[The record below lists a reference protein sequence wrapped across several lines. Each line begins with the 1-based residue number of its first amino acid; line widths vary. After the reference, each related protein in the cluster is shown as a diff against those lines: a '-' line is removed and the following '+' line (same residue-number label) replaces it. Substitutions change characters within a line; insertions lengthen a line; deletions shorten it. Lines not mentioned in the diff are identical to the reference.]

1 MAYILNVCSVLPILF
16 LESAEILYLVSFN
29 ERNCMS
35 FNKTDKEDPLEIR
48 PRFKLL
54 INNEIPQELLEYIKD
69 KGKTDDTIRIVKS
82 YSTHL
87 DIHVPRHEESFWSPV
102 LQLNFDK
109 PDEAEGTLLRCLI
122 GPQQS
127 HWLMFVFIYGV
138 LSVIGFFSGVY
149 GITRYIQFNEFT
161 PWLYSLPV
169 SVVIITAIYIMVK
182 MAQKAKHQQIVHL
195 VRFLYQH
202 LDGHEYHRITE

>member
-1 MAYILNVCSVLPILF
+1 
-16 LESAEILYLVSFN
+16 
-29 ERNCMS
+29 MS
-35 FNKTDKEDPLEIR
+35 FNKTEQEDPLEIR

-54 INNEIPQELLEYIKD
+54 IEAELPTNLLEFIKD
-69 KGKTDDTIRIVKS
+69 KSKKDDSVRLVKT

-87 DIHVPRHEESFWSPV
+87 DIHMARQEETFWSPV
-102 LQLNFDK
+102 LQLNFE
-109 PDEAEGTLLRCLI
+109 EAEDGEGTLLRCLI

-127 HWLMFVFIYGV
+127 HWLMFVFIYGI

-149 GITRYIQFNEFT
+149 GITRYLQFDEFT
-161 PWLYSLPV
+161 PWLYSLPA
-169 SVVIITAIYIMVK
+169 SVVIILGIYIMVK

-202 LDGHEYHRITE
+202 LEGYTYKRVTQ

>member
-1 MAYILNVCSVLPILF
+1 
-16 LESAEILYLVSFN
+16 
-29 ERNCMS
+29 MS
-35 FNKTDKEDPLEIR
+35 FNKSDKEDPLEIR

-54 INNEIPQELLEYIKD
+54 VNNEMPNNLLELIKENGKED
-69 KGKTDDTIRIVKS
+69 KTVRIVKS

-87 DIHVPRHEESFWSPV
+87 DVHVPKSEESFWSPV

-127 HWLMFVFIYGV
+127 HWLMFVFIYGI
-138 LSVIGFFSGVY
+138 LSVIGFFAGVY
-149 GITRYIQFNEFT
+149 GITRYVQFDEFT
-161 PWLYSLPV
+161 PWLYSLPA
-169 SVVIITAIYIMVK
+169 SVIIIAAIYIMVK

-195 VRFLYQH
+195 VRFLYQQ
-202 LDGHEYHRITE
+202 LDGHDYYRISQ

>member
-1 MAYILNVCSVLPILF
+1 
-16 LESAEILYLVSFN
+16 
-29 ERNCMS
+29 MS
-35 FNKTDKEDPLEIR
+35 FNKSDKEDPLEIR

-54 INNEIPQELLEYIKD
+54 VNQEIPTDLLEQIKEN
-69 KGKTDDTIRIVKS
+69 GKKDESVRVVKT

-87 DIHVPRHEESFWSPV
+87 DIHVPKVEESFWSPV
-102 LQLNFDK
+102 LQLNFDN
-109 PDEAEGTLLRCLI
+109 PDDTEGTLLRCLV

-149 GITRYIQFNEFT
+149 GITRYVQFKEFT

-169 SVVIITAIYIMVK
+169 SVVIILTIYIMVK

-195 VRFLYQH
+195 VRFLYQQ
-202 LDGHEYHRITE
+202 LDNHEYHRITQ

>member
-1 MAYILNVCSVLPILF
+1 
-16 LESAEILYLVSFN
+16 
-29 ERNCMS
+29 MS
-35 FNKTDKEDPLEIR
+35 FNKSDKEDPLEIR

-54 INNEIPQELLEYIKD
+54 IKNQEIPKDLLEEIKENSKID
-69 KGKTDDTIRIVKS
+69 ETVRVVKT

-87 DIHVPRHEESFWSPV
+87 DIHVPKSEETFWSPV

-109 PDEAEGTLLRCLI
+109 PDEGHGILLRCLI

-127 HWLMFVFIYGV
+127 HWLMFVFIYGI

-149 GITRYIQFNEFT
+149 GLTRYIQFDEFT

-169 SVVIITAIYIMVK
+169 SIIIITAIYIMVK
-182 MAQKAKHQQIVHL
+182 VAQKSKHQEIVHL
-195 VRFLYQH
+195 VRFLYNH
-202 LDGHEYHRITE
+202 LEQYEYQRITE

>member
-1 MAYILNVCSVLPILF
+1 
-16 LESAEILYLVSFN
+16 
-29 ERNCMS
+29 MS

-54 INNEIPQELLEYIKD
+54 VSHTIPVDLLEIIKE
-69 KGKTDDTIRIVKS
+69 KGKEDDTVRIVKT
-82 YSTHL
+82 YGTHL
-87 DIHVPRHEESFWSPV
+87 DIHVPKTEESFWSPV

-109 PDEAEGTLLRCLI
+109 PDEGSGTLLRCLI

-127 HWLMFVFIYGV
+127 HWLMFVFIYGI

-149 GITRYIQFNEFT
+149 GLTRYVQFNEFT
-161 PWLYSLPV
+161 PWLYSLPL
-169 SVVIITAIYIMVK
+169 SVVIILAIYIMVK
-182 MAQKAKHQQIVHL
+182 LAQKSKHQQIVHL

-202 LDGHEYHRITE
+202 LDQYDYQRVSQS

>member
-1 MAYILNVCSVLPILF
+1 
-16 LESAEILYLVSFN
+16 
-29 ERNCMS
+29 MS
-35 FNKTDKEDPLEIR
+35 FNKIDQEDPLEIR
-48 PRFKLL
+48 PRFKLFVTDQL
-54 INNEIPQELLEYIKD
+54 PEHLLEIIKEHS
-69 KGKTDDTIRIVKS
+69 KKDDTVRLVKT

-87 DIHVPRHEESFWSPV
+87 DIHMPKEEETFWSPV

-109 PDEAEGTLLRCLI
+109 PEEGSGTLLRCLI

-149 GITRYIQFNEFT
+149 GLTRYLQFNEFT
-161 PWLYSLPV
+161 PWLYSLPI
-169 SVVIITAIYIMVK
+169 SVCIIIAIYVMVK

-195 VRFLYQH
+195 VRFLYNH
-202 LDGHEYHRITE
+202 LNDFSVERVPQ

>member
-1 MAYILNVCSVLPILF
+1 
-16 LESAEILYLVSFN
+16 
-29 ERNCMS
+29 MS
-35 FNKTDKEDPLEIR
+35 FNKIDQEDPLEIR

-54 INNEIPQELLEYIKD
+54 IDSKLPEDLLEIIKD
-69 KGKTDDTIRIVKS
+69 HSKKDDTVRLVKT

-87 DIHVPRHEESFWSPV
+87 DIHMPQAEESFWSPV

-109 PDEAEGTLLRCLI
+109 PDEGEGTLLRCLI

-127 HWLMFVFIYGV
+127 HWLMFVFLYGV

-149 GITRYIQFNEFT
+149 GLTRYLQFDEFT

-169 SVVIITAIYIMVK
+169 SVIIIIAIYTMVK

-195 VRFLYQH
+195 VRFLYHH
-202 LDGHEYHRITE
+202 LNDFSVERVNQ

>member
-1 MAYILNVCSVLPILF
+1 
-16 LESAEILYLVSFN
+16 
-29 ERNCMS
+29 MS
-35 FNKTDKEDPLEIR
+35 FNKRDQEDPLEIR

-54 INNEIPQELLEYIKD
+54 IQSEIPENLLEIIKEESKKD
-69 KGKTDDTIRIVKS
+69 ETVRLVKT

-87 DIHVPRHEESFWSPV
+87 DIHMPKNEESFWSPV

-109 PDEAEGTLLRCLI
+109 PIEGEGTLLRCLI
-122 GPQQS
+122 GPQQT

-149 GITRYIQFNEFT
+149 GLTRYIQFDEFT
-161 PWLYSLPV
+161 PWLYSLPA
-169 SVVIITAIYIMVK
+169 SVIIILSIYIMVK

-195 VRFLYQH
+195 VRFLYYH
-202 LDGHEYHRITE
+202 LESYTYERVIQ